1 MVERYFYLKMKRV
14 LESELYTERLLERT
28 GLDPEENARRNFIVK
43 TMYFLIGTRDF
54 NGISKFLNRYYRDVY
69 PFEYLK
75 EYTDLDDNDIEEMV
89 YRNILFDGFL
99 FHITPQSNVENIL
112 ANGLLTLNDK
122 YSCDM
127 YQRCNEVNETY
138 TAIKN
143 RNQGLDI
150 LKMRQIVSIPGIT
163 GYEHDRFHNV
173 FLSSSLDYAL
183 KTYGQNGE
191 LSTMFLRDIFWA
203 FGIKQDREGLSKEDI
218 KNIFLYN
225 LNNRGINIYD
235 KEVQVLLNFIDLI
248 YEEQKEVNESKKAI
262 VMVPVK
268 DIKNSSPHFNRMYKS
283 EEMISWPL
291 SLIHEYHSGEIQNV
305 GSISPESIMIVDTNE
320 DNSFVLRKGV

>member
-1 MVERYFYLKMKRV
+1 
-14 LESELYTERLLERT
+14 
-28 GLDPEENARRNFIVK
+28 
-43 TMYFLIGTRDF
+43 MYFFIGTRDF

-75 EYTDLDDNDIEEMV
+75 EYTDLDEDTIGDIV
-89 YRNILFDGFL
+89 YGNLLSDGFL

-127 YQRCNEVNETY
+127 YQRCNEVSETY
-138 TAIKN
+138 SCIKD

-203 FGIKQDREGLSKEDI
+203 FGIKQKLEGLSKRYGEDNPENMFFEDETYRVFLQDMRTLLRDEVAF
-218 KNIFLYN
+218 KNKYC
-225 LNNRGINIYD
+225 
-235 KEVQVLLNFIDLI
+235 
-248 YEEQKEVNESKKAI
+248 EVNHISSRDNRVCDEQGDVSYTMTLKK
-262 VMVPVK
+262 
-268 DIKNSSPHFNRMYKS
+268 
-283 EEMISWPL
+283 
-291 SLIHEYHSGEIQNV
+291 
-305 GSISPESIMIVDTNE
+305 
-320 DNSFVLRKGV
+320 